1 MKVIYEK
8 EIFAIKDWLQRTNA
22 QLSTGA
28 LPAFLQTD
36 CWKIQN
42 ELQTISTNIQY
53 EYPFYGHELLE
64 IKNILFSAPQ
74 PPYGMMLLNSAAFG
88 ELFIII
94 KHISSEPID
103 TRFWQDIHPR
113 IIAVSKG
120 LFCDGHFA
128 TAGEAAIKELKLE
141 CENCLRKE
149 NRTLPFLKMQRV

>member
-8 EIFAIKDWLQRTNA
+8 EISANKRLATGRTNA

-74 PPYGMMLLNSAAFG
+74 PPYA
-88 ELFIII
+88 
-94 KHISSEPID
+94 
-103 TRFWQDIHPR
+103 
-113 IIAVSKG
+113 
-120 LFCDGHFA
+120 
-128 TAGEAAIKELKLE
+128 
-141 CENCLRKE
+141 
-149 NRTLPFLKMQRV
+149 

>member
-8 EIFAIKDWLQRTNA
+8 EISAIKDWLQRTNA

-74 PPYGMMLLNSAAFG
+74 PPYGVKA
-88 ELFIII
+88 
-94 KHISSEPID
+94 
-103 TRFWQDIHPR
+103 
-113 IIAVSKG
+113 G
-120 LFCDGHFA
+120 L
-128 TAGEAAIKELKLE
+128 
-141 CENCLRKE
+141 
-149 NRTLPFLKMQRV
+149 

>member
-8 EIFAIKDWLQRTNA
+8 EISAIKDWLQRTNA

-42 ELQTISTNIQY
+42 DLQTISTNIQY
-53 EYPFYGHELLE
+53 QYPFYGHELLE

-74 PPYGMMLLNSAAFG
+74 PPYGMMLLNAAAFG

-120 LFCDGHFA
+120 LLLPLVKA
-128 TAGEAAIKELKLE
+128 PLKKLKLE

-149 NRTLPFLKMQRV
+149 NLTLPFLKMQRV